1 MRILSEG
8 ASNMINYVLFHIIT
22 FIAALILVI
31 VIKLI
36 KRAMIRLSEG
46 K

>member
-1 MRILSEG
+1 
-8 ASNMINYVLFHIIT
+8 MINYVLFHIIT